1 MRQIHPELC
10 AAYNHVHEQARRAT
24 YEDFGTAS
32 LAALEAERARLDR
45 KHPGALGVQQ
55 RARVIGARV
64 AIQQLIE
71 AARPAEETG

>member
-10 AAYNHVHEQARRAT
+10 AAYSHVHERARQAT
-24 YEDFGTAS
+24 LQDFGTAS
-32 LAALEAERARLDR
+32 LAVLEAERARLDR

-55 RARVIGARV
+55 RAWLTGARN

>member
-10 AAYNHVHEQARRAT
+10 TAYERVHGQARQVT
-24 YEDFGTAS
+24 LQDFGTAS
-32 LAALEAERARLDR
+32 LAALEAERARLDS

-55 RARVIGARV
+55 RAWVIGARD